1 MAFYATI
8 EELLDSVDES
18 ELTYRSLHSYIYIK
32 NKGEHIKIPYDSILH
47 NYLPFLKETA
57 VTTDFSDMEK
67 VKYQYKPKSL
77 SYDLYGTTEL
87 WSALLEL
94 NNMVSLL
101 DLKTDKPILVFDPN
115 EVMELLNEAM
125 IMEGIIE

>member
-18 ELTYRSLHSYIYIK
+18 ELNYRSLHSYIYIK

-87 WSALLEL
+87 LSVLLEL

>member
-8 EELLDSVDES
+8 EELLDSVNES
-18 ELTYRSLHSYIYIK
+18 ELSYRNLHSYVYIK
-32 NKGEHIKIPYDSILH
+32 NKEEHIKIPYGSVIN

-57 VTTDFSDMEK
+57 VTTDFSEMEK

-101 DLKTDKPILVFDPN
+101 DLKTDKPIQVFDPT
-115 EVMELLNEAM
+115 EVMELLNEVM
-125 IMEGIIE
+125 ILEGIIE